1 MAKFR
6 LLEKALIAEDGN
18 HGVVYD
24 VGTEIGDGTPIPF
37 TGEPGPHM
45 EALDDEAKA
54 RLVAAEARAK
64 ADGRYWEAPGRIM
77 NRLDIAAQQKQAID
91 PTIAAILAQNQQ
103 MLAAMQALV
112 GEKRGPGRP
121 PLDRSAA

>member
-6 LLEKALIAEDGN
+6 LMEKALIAEDGN

-24 VGTEIGDGTPIPF
+24 VGTEIGDGTQIPF

-54 RLVAAEARAK
+54 RLDAAEARAK
-64 ADGRYWEAPGRIM
+64 KEGRFWEAPGRIM
-77 NRLDIAAQQKQAID
+77 NRLDIASQKTAAID
-91 PTIAAILAQNQQ
+91 PTVAAILANQTK
-103 MLAAMQALV
+103 MLEVLM
-112 GEKRGPGRP
+112 EKRGPGRP
-121 PLDRSAA
+121 PMDRSAA